1 MNKKILNEI
10 NQAKYLFG
18 YKRGVVISEQK
29 HLLNEGKIEDIV
41 KGLKDASLVW
51 TGTKEQDFANSLRK
65 ILTWDEYS
73 KVNELLANYLGL
85 SGLIFNEFNPK
96 NKDDQYWLKE
106 FDKHFESIGFS
117 TSFISGNR
125 NVRPPNQEVATP
137 QNSPENRPDP
147 GEPSGSAPAEPKENE
162 PDQEGW
168 NEIVEYYNATPESYE
183 LEFGDKIHIYK
194 RIKISDNGREHF
206 LENVGDITS
215 IKTKRG
221 VGKWS
226 WENNKPVLNFN
237 YKVTNSASGFVSGDE
252 EVDCYSEFCT
262 NKKVAGRGATGYCV
276 KTIQYLLLN
285 SGLVDGIQLTKDL
298 EACKNSKEGCDGVY
312 GRETEKAVRKFQE
325 ESKISVDGIVGCE
338 TWGYL

>member
-10 NQAKYLFG
+10 QQAKYLFD

-41 KGLKDASLVW
+41 KGLKNASATW
-51 TGTKEQDFANSLRK
+51 AGTHEQDFANSLRK
-65 ILTWDEYS
+65 ILTWDEYT

-85 SGLIFNEFNPK
+85 AGLIFDEFDTK
-96 NKDDQYWLKE
+96 DKDDQYWLKE
-106 FDKHFESIGFS
+106 FDKHFASIGLS

-147 GEPSGSAPAEPKENE
+147 GEPSGSAPEKPKENM
-162 PDQEGW
+162 PDKEGW
-168 NEIVEYYNATPESYE
+168 NEIVKHYNATPESYE
-183 LEFGDKIHIYK
+183 LEDVKKILIYK
-194 RIKISDNGREHF
+194 RIKISDNGKEYF
-206 LENVGDITS
+206 LENNGS
-215 IKTKRG
+215 ILSILNRSIG
-221 VGKWS
+221 EWS
-226 WENNKPVLNFN
+226 WENNKPVLNIN
-237 YKVTNSASGFVSGDE
+237 YKVTKPASGFVSGDE
-252 EVDCYSEFCT
+252 EVSCHEEFCT

-276 KTIQYLLLN
+276 KEIQSYLLY

-298 EACKNSKEGCDGVY
+298 DACKSDFTNCDGVY
-312 GRETEKAVRKFQE
+312 GIETEKAVRKFQQE
-325 ESKISVDGIVGCE
+325 NNITVDGIVGCE